1 VWAAAALGATSLLE
15 ERLASLDPLVRL
27 SALEALVGAGH
38 RFGGAAAVIEELRDE
53 ARRAARALA
62 AARDLAAEAGSP
74 SDEGT
79 RLLTNA
85 LRLEA
90 DLARE
95 RALVWLAGT
104 HDRDGVARARAGLRH
119 PSAEKKALALE
130 VLDVTLAEEEKSL
143 VLPLCQEGE
152 RRLESLL
159 TLFPDPARPGGERL
173 LELLQPGAGYRPFT
187 RAAALYVAARRG
199 DRRLRT
205 AVEGALGT
213 ADSLLVAR
221 TAAFARAALGGDG
234 APGAPESQEG
244 MEALQKGRGMLTI
257 ERVMALKAARM
268 FEEASEDV
276 LAEVAAIVEE
286 VEVPAGEVVFAKG
299 DSGDSMYL
307 VAEGAMRVVD
317 GQRTVGELRA
327 GDVFGELALLDPE
340 PRLFTI
346 SAREDSRL
354 LRLDRE
360 AFLELMAGNIEIV
373 RGVLHV
379 LCERLRSAEPH
390 VSTERR

>member
-1 VWAAAALGATSLLE
+1 
-15 ERLASLDPLVRL
+15 
-27 SALEALVGAGH
+27 
-38 RFGGAAAVIEELRDE
+38 
-53 ARRAARALA
+53 
-62 AARDLAAEAGSP
+62 
-74 SDEGT
+74 
-79 RLLTNA
+79 
-85 LRLEA
+85 
-90 DLARE
+90 
-95 RALVWLAGT
+95 
-104 HDRDGVARARAGLRH
+104 
-119 PSAEKKALALE
+119 
-130 VLDVTLAEEEKSL
+130 
-143 VLPLCQEGE
+143 
-152 RRLESLL
+152 
-159 TLFPDPARPGGERL
+159 
-173 LELLQPGAGYRPFT
+173 
-187 RAAALYVAARRG
+187 
-199 DRRLRT
+199 
-205 AVEGALGT
+205 
-213 ADSLLVAR
+213 
-221 TAAFARAALGGDG
+221 
-234 APGAPESQEG
+234 

-390 VSTERR
+390 ASTERR